1 MNSVLEEAAYGEDQV
16 LKIDIKEMNN
26 LCKQISLTG
35 NLAKE
40 ENYEIPVMIG
50 DEVTSINLKIVHNRN
65 ENGKINASMQSETYG
80 KVMAQFHM
88 TGQTVS
94 GADNTSSYQ
103 MSGYIVCDNGD
114 GYALLKQAEEGLK
127 KDFQQSD
134 INIVSLNYIYNEE
147 LDLTAV
153 QKAEAK
159 ASNVVNRDS
168 SKVADGDEVSTR
180 KLYETAKIFIGH
192 IQKGEGL

>member
-1 MNSVLEEAAYGEDQV
+1 M
-16 LKIDIKEMNN
+16 
-26 LCKQISLTG
+26 LTI
-35 NLAKE
+35 L
-40 ENYEIPVMIG
+40 PVI
-50 DEVTSINLKIVHNRN
+50 
-65 ENGKINASMQSETYG
+65 
-80 KVMAQFHM
+80 
-88 TGQTVS
+88 
-94 GADNTSSYQ
+94 
-103 MSGYIVCDNGD
+103 CDNGD

-134 INIVSLNYIYNEE
+134 INIVSLNYIYNED

-159 ASNVVNRDS
+159 ASNVVNHDNN
-168 SKVADGDEVSTR
+168 KVADGDGVSTR